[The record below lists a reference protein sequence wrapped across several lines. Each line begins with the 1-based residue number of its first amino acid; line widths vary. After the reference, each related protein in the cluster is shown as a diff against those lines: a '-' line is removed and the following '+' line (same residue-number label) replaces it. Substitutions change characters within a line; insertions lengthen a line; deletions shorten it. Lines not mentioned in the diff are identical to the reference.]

1 VKEMATKLVYD
12 AKTKTTQ
19 EVEFDFTPEKP
30 RKFEIQERLQNI
42 TIELK
47 ETDYHALKF
56 IEGDLTEEAFQPYK
70 ELRHKLRLEY
80 NQLESEL
87 VAL

>member
-1 VKEMATKLVYD
+1 MATKLVYD

-19 EVEFDFTPEKP
+19 EVEFDFTPENP
-30 RKFEIQERLQNI
+30 RKFEIQQRLQDI

-56 IEGDLTEEAFQPYK
+56 IEGDLSEEDFQPYK

-80 NQLESEL
+80 NQLEAEL
-87 VAL
+87 AAL

>member
-1 VKEMATKLVYD
+1 MKANKLVFN
-12 AKTKTTQ
+12 ATTKETKTEQ
-19 EVEFDFTPEKP
+19 FDFTPENP
-30 RKFEIQERLQNI
+30 RKGEIQERLQDI

-56 IEGDLTEEAFQPYK
+56 IEGDLTEEVFQPFK

-80 NQLESEL
+80 NQLEAEL
-87 VAL
+87 AAL